1 MRVVY
6 LTRRETFCAAHR
18 LDAKGLSLERNQAL
32 FGACHRENGHGHN
45 YTVEVTLR
53 GPVDP
58 QTGIV
63 FNLADLKKLLQEQ
76 IQDRLDHKNLNL
88 DVPEFKDLNPS
99 AENIAIVIWNSLVSH
114 LPNGLLYEVKLYET
128 ENNSVVYRGE
138 SLNTASL

>member
-1 MRVVY
+1 M
-6 LTRRETFCAAHR
+6 
-18 LDAKGLSLERNQAL
+18 
-32 FGACHRENGHGHN
+32 
-45 YTVEVTLR
+45 
-53 GPVDP
+53 DP

-138 SLNTASL
+138 SFQTASL